1 MAQEHETPAQNL
13 VTRLRRVIKAMN
25 DGALDETTGP
35 FVDGLIESIEAIV
48 DGKPTCTTLVTLAS
62 DSVVDDW
69 FASPELPPAMLFE
82 MVGRLQAIVTRL
94 SMLAS
99 QVEMEGADE
108 DHTGHGCEHDP
119 QMKAK
124 NAN

>member
-1 MAQEHETPAQNL
+1 MVQENETPAQNL

-25 DGALDETTGP
+25 DGALDENTGP
-35 FVDGLIESIEAIV
+35 FAEGLIESIEAII
-48 DGKPTCTTLVTLAS
+48 DGKPACVTLVTLAS
-62 DSVVDDW
+62 DAVVDDW

-82 MVGRLQAIVTRL
+82 MVGRLQAIVIRL

-99 QVEMEGADE
+99 QVEIEGAEE

-119 QMKAK
+119 QIKAK